1 MYQIAL
7 CDDDVNF
14 IQQFLPRIKK
24 ELLANDPD
32 GIIDTF
38 TSISQLESRMA
49 SGTQYDLILLDIL
62 IGGDNGYDFAKR
74 LRNKGIQTDII
85 FITSTTDYA
94 VSGYE
99 VSPLLYL
106 IKPVSDERLSYAF
119 SVFLKKHTPT
129 RIVLKLNQEYQSL
142 NITDILYVE
151 VSGHTTIIH
160 TTTDQIKLRM
170 PLSTLEQQLPS
181 HCFSRSH
188 QSFLVNL
195 IHIEGISRYRIT
207 LTNGQT
213 LPISQSRY
221 SNLQKDFLNYA
232 ANKNIRI

>member
-62 IGGDNGYDFAKR
+62 ICGDNGYDFAKR

-129 RIVLKLNQEYQSL
+129 RVVLKLNQEYQSL

-188 QSFLVNL
+188 QSFLVNCRFIRTL
-195 IHIEGISRYRIT
+195 RTAQIELVNGVYIPVSKYRIKEVR
-207 LTNGQT
+207 
-213 LPISQSRY
+213 RY
-221 SNLQKDFLNYA
+221 FFEYMEG
-232 ANKNIRI
+232 